1 MWVMPSSSARCA
13 QLPRAA
19 DKVPFYA
26 ALKKFR
32 DYLNGLVPEYD
43 ENEYVFNDPKY
54 SQISTEA
61 ELKEEAIAFTA
72 LEAGEVVVMAD
83 PNKKKRGRPK
93 KIRGEN
99 GEEIPTPKQQRN
111 KNNESL
117 NTEGIED
124 DPGKKKRGRPKKVKD
139 STQTQATPKKKASSK
154 QSKDQMIDS
163 NSPHLLTPPTSVPPQ
178 GIDMNSMQHI
188 NGIQHQQHSGMLS
201 NGAANN
207 RPFLPPMESPTA
219 NNYNN
224 GAISQQNHMQPLNHQ
239 QSQNASPVNLCF
251 PPTNH
256 EQVVQPEIS
265 PHHQQTYQQRQ
276 TPTVHQQQ
284 IFGVNVSSSAPEI
297 PSDIG
302 TNMNPE
308 HMTPPVNQST
318 SLGPQSEFEQPQSA
332 VRNPNEVNIY
342 AQMQPSNALEQQQ
355 QQQHQTQHQTHSPSS
370 QAQSPMGSHYPH
382 QQHNQPQLSHMIS
395 NISNGSPYS
404 PYARQHVQQVH
415 PNQQQP
421 HHHQPQQQPSYTN
434 HQQQSPHHHAHQN
447 TNVNTKQINQHHN
460 GNTTPAVV
468 DPFKD
473 VATKSLSGLESLV
486 DQIPNLNEQEAGIG
500 SMPHTVTSHNGNTD
514 VLCSS
519 SSLINVIHNLAF
531 ETQAGDTFSN
541 FFSGYSSSGTPN
553 LATTSP
559 AVASSSS
566 LLPPLGPPHHHS
578 HYPYTSHAAVA
589 ASQSPYAANPFSV
602 SSLTSST
609 YPSAAVAMNSYH
621 QNLMNS
627 SHLTSSF
634 MEPPHM
640 PVPVTPLYHSYQQ
653 QGYPGYAPPHPSA
666 IHMSNYPYYTN
677 TGYTQAPGSSY
688 HHSMFDRI
696 NF

>member
-468 DPFKD
+468 DPFDEK
-473 VATKSLSGLESLV
+473 LV
-486 DQIPNLNEQEAGIG
+486 RPR
-500 SMPHTVTSHNGNTD
+500 
-514 VLCSS
+514 
-519 SSLINVIHNLAF
+519 
-531 ETQAGDTFSN
+531 
-541 FFSGYSSSGTPN
+541 
-553 LATTSP
+553 
-559 AVASSSS
+559 
-566 LLPPLGPPHHHS
+566 
-578 HYPYTSHAAVA
+578 
-589 ASQSPYAANPFSV
+589 
-602 SSLTSST
+602 
-609 YPSAAVAMNSYH
+609 
-621 QNLMNS
+621 
-627 SHLTSSF
+627 
-634 MEPPHM
+634 
-640 PVPVTPLYHSYQQ
+640 VP
-653 QGYPGYAPPHPSA
+653 
-666 IHMSNYPYYTN
+666 
-677 TGYTQAPGSSY
+677 
-688 HHSMFDRI
+688 R
-696 NF
+696 